1 MNRPLPAGTGMKKLQ
16 NVFTDDLLPAL
27 DAFQPDLVLVSAGF
41 DSRVGDPL
49 GQFTLEDEDFA
60 ALTRMLREVASRH
73 AGGRL
78 LSVLEGGY
86 NPRGLATAVSAHMT
100 ALA

>member
-1 MNRPLPAGTGMKKLQ
+1 
-16 NVFTDDLLPAL
+16 
-27 DAFQPDLVLVSAGF
+27 
-41 DSRVGDPL
+41 
-49 GQFTLEDEDFA
+49 
-60 ALTRMLREVASRH
+60 MLREVASRH